1 MDELANH
8 ADRDRKDDPCT
19 GMEPLDMRMKK
30 PRPQESEQ
38 PLMSTGQFGEEL
50 ARIMDQTLPLAVL
63 YAKALEEGGWPP
75 GGSGVHVSGGSPSDA
90 TLAAFSGPWQRRRRE
105 HARRA
110 VKFVKQA
117 QRALER
123 AEDVL
128 TGEVV
133 QQPEKVDRRAT
144 ITQEEFDRRREH
156 RRREEELR
164 R

>member
-1 MDELANH
+1 
-8 ADRDRKDDPCT
+8 
-19 GMEPLDMRMKK
+19 MKK
-30 PRPQESEQ
+30 PRRQESTQ
-38 PLMSTGQFGEEL
+38 PLMSTGQLSAEL
-50 ARIMDQTLPLAVL
+50 AEVIDATVPLAVL

-90 TLAAFSGPWQRRRRE
+90 TLAALSGPWQRRRRE
-105 HARRA
+105 DARRA
-110 VKFVKQA
+110 VGWVKQA
-117 QRALER
+117 QRALQN
-123 AEDVL
+123 AQDIL
-128 TGEVV
+128 TGEAV